1 MGGGSCDSRL
11 LSYCS
16 LPCCPIFFEKKDCQS
31 NSQMPA
37 LILAP
42 AVLNTP
48 LTHSG
53 KHMIIQLL
61 ALAPESKRPSEECF
75 KQFVPDVCYQKS
87 QCTGDDSA
95 AREGALSLVA
105 Y

>member
-1 MGGGSCDSRL
+1 
-11 LSYCS
+11 
-16 LPCCPIFFEKKDCQS
+16 
-31 NSQMPA
+31 MPA
-37 LILAP
+37 LILAQ